1 MEKKNRDVNRER
13 VLIET
18 KKSKG
23 DLGHAL
29 IIGGLPGI
37 FGPVGSIFAALFGSV
52 VYPPPITQRINQLLM
67 DIAFKLEELE
77 LRGKLEIDELLKNEG
92 FISTL
97 LHATQIAIR
106 THQKEKLE
114 ALKNAV
120 LNSALKTAPEDDY
133 KILFLSFI
141 DNFTIAHVKLLKF
154 FYDLPNSPN
163 YFFKLNQIRIEEM
176 KKNSGG
182 NLNKLAGDQNIKFTE
197 NFSLL
202 LCDFEMGDVGVIIP
216 DMEGK
221 LDLYNQVGSDLCNK
235 GLLSVGG
242 SSQLIML
249 RINWWQLERP
259 QKTDL
264 GELFL
269 QFITS
274 PLDDIIENRV

>member
-77 LRGKLEIDELLKNEG
+77 IRGKLEIDELLNNEG

-97 LHATQIAIR
+97 LHAIQIAIR

-133 KILFLSFI
+133 KTLFLSFI
-141 DNFTIAHVKLLKF
+141 DNFTIAHVKILKF

-163 YFFKLNQIRIEEM
+163 YIFKLNQIKIDEI
-176 KKNSGG
+176 KNNSGG
-182 NLNKLAGDQNIKFTE
+182 NLNNFRADQNFTE
-197 NFSLL
+197 KFSLL
-202 LCDFEMGDVGVIIP
+202 SFDFEMGDISVIIP

-221 LDLYNQVGSDLCNK
+221 LDLYSQVGSDLCTK

-242 SSQLIML
+242 SSQLTML